1 MVYYNPRS
9 IRGKAVPAKRM
20 TGGAFLFGSLGGL
33 QEAEGIDSA
42 YSGKGLGMGM
52 PMPMSSTG
60 SGMSSINK
68 KLEQLMIKQSKPKQK
83 NIKFT
88 L

>member
-1 MVYYNPRS
+1 MVHYNPRS
-9 IRGKAVPAKRM
+9 IKGKAVPMKRM
-20 TGGAFLFGSLGGL
+20 SGGAFLMGSLGGL

-52 PMPMSSTG
+52 TSAG

-83 NIKFT
+83 NIKFA